1 MRLHRMR
8 LKNYRGVDEHNL
20 EFSIQGVTIVEG
32 DNEVGKT
39 CIPEA
44 LRLILSE
51 FDSST
56 KQRIRDLEPVH
67 RDEGPEVE
75 VELSTGSYRLVF
87 TKRWRRRSMTSLQ
100 ISAPKPEQLTGRD
113 AHERV
118 QAILEETLDQDL
130 WQALSVQQGEK
141 LNLPSFA
148 HSSLG
153 QALDRA
159 AGGDAAVGG
168 DDSLFER
175 IDAERQRYWTATG
188 KKSRDR
194 QTLDEQVK
202 DASSRVEEIQAKL
215 RDIEGDAKEV
225 ARLGEEERKLIDV
238 RDQSFQKEQAL
249 SERMTALRGLKS
261 KLEGLEAAHKAAET
275 KYQQMAERLERRQE
289 LIEELRAKSQALS
302 RLQAK
307 ARGAAPDLELAI
319 ERGRAATSELERA
332 RVGLKQAEDSL
343 RQANADHDHLRDL
356 IDKEQLSERHK
367 RVMDAQ
373 ETLRKASAILD
384 ASQVNEQLVA
394 RIDEAKVAVEKS
406 RAARDASAAFVE
418 TTALSPTGALIDGE
432 EVNLEIN
439 ASRSSVVTSEWELV
453 VPNVVRVGGR
463 PGSDTRDLAA
473 EFEAAVETYNRLCG
487 DGGVKNL
494 AEARRQEDHR
504 QEALRQRNGASKT
517 IELDLRDLTPELLAQ
532 KLEAL
537 AISTAAYPSKRVSDA
552 PLPSGFEDA
561 ERLASDATQIFDDCQ
576 EDLQRCQDKAESAR
590 QHRHELEQANAARQ
604 AQISSAEDAEAQAK
618 HKLQAAR
625 DEQSDEDLDNA
636 LTNQK
641 ARVADARTALE
652 EVQEELR
659 VQDPDSLEA
668 LLENASKA
676 KERAERNL
684 RENQDKHLDV
694 SSRLE
699 TLGEQGAHSEFN
711 DAQSE
716 RAHLQRELDQTEAR
730 SQAALLL
737 YDTFKRHRLAAHQR
751 YVAPF
756 KQRIE
761 GLGRIVFGPTFEV
774 ELDAELSVASRT
786 LDGKTLKVDQLSVG
800 AQEQLGVIC
809 RLACAAIVSDDDGG
823 APVIIDDALGWSD
836 PTRLQAM
843 GAAIAA
849 AGKTCQVIVL
859 TCTPGRY
866 AHVGDAQVVR
876 LSA

>member
-8 LKNYRGVDEHNL
+8 LKNYRGVDEHTL
-20 EFSIQGVTIVEG
+20 EFSIRGVTIVEG

-51 FDSST
+51 LDSST

-75 VELSTGSYRLVF
+75 VELSTGPYRLVF
-87 TKRWRRRSMTSLQ
+87 AKRWRRKPMTSLQ
-100 ISAPKPEQLTGRD
+100 VSAPKPEQHSGRE

-159 AGGDAAVGG
+159 AGGGAAVGV

-175 IDAERQRYWTATG
+175 IGEERQQYWTATG
-188 KKSRDR
+188 RKSRDR
-194 QTLDEQVK
+194 ISLDEQVNG
-202 DASSRVEEIQAKL
+202 AAIRVKELQGKL
-215 RDIEGDAKEV
+215 GDIEDDVREV
-225 ARLGEEERKLIDV
+225 ARLAEEERKLIDV
-238 RDQSFQKEQAL
+238 RDQSAQNQQAL
-249 SERMTALRGLKS
+249 SKRMTALRGLKS
-261 KLEGLEAAHKAAET
+261 KLEGMEAAHNAADA
-275 KYQQMAERLERRQE
+275 KYQQVAERLERRQE
-289 LIEELRAKSQALS
+289 LIDDLRTKSQALS
-302 RLQAK
+302 DLRVE
-307 ARGAAPDLELAI
+307 ARSAAPDLDLAI
-319 ERGRAATSELERA
+319 QRGRAASAELEKARA
-332 RVGLKQAEDSL
+332 SLKRAEDALS
-343 RQANADHDHLRDL
+343 QANADHNHLRNL

-367 RVMDAQ
+367 RVMEAQ
-373 ETLRKASAILD
+373 EALRKASKTLD
-384 ASQVNEQLVA
+384 ASKVNEELVA
-394 RIDEAKVAVEKS
+394 RIEEANVAVEKS

-418 TTALSPTGALIDGE
+418 TTVLSPTEALIDGE
-432 EVNLEIN
+432 KVGLEIN
-439 ASRSSVVTSEWELV
+439 TPRSSVVTSEWELV
-453 VPNVVRVGGR
+453 VPNVIRVGVR
-463 PGSDTRDLAA
+463 PGTDSRDLAA
-473 EFEAAVETYNRLCG
+473 EFEAAVETYNRLCTE
-487 DGGVKNL
+487 GGVNNL
-494 AEARRQEDHR
+494 AEARRQADHR
-504 QEALRQRNGASKT
+504 QEALRQRNSASKT
-517 IELDLRDLTPELLAQ
+517 IEQDLRDLTPELLAQ
-532 KLEAL
+532 KVGRL
-537 AISTAAYPSKRVSDA
+537 AESTAAYPSERVCDA
-552 PLPSGFEDA
+552 PLPSSFEDA
-561 ERLASDATQIFDDCQ
+561 ERLASDAKQEFDDCQ
-576 EDLQRCQDKAESAR
+576 ADFQRCQDKAEKAR
-590 QHRHELEQANAARQ
+590 QRRHELEEANAATQ
-604 AQISSAEDAEAQAK
+604 AKISSAEDAESQAK
-618 HKLQAAR
+618 RKLQTAR
-625 DEQSDEDLDNA
+625 DEQSDDDLDNA
-636 LTNQK
+636 LTAQK
-641 ARVADARTALE
+641 VRVGGARTALE

-659 VQDPDSLEA
+659 AQDPDSLEA

-684 RENQDKHLDV
+684 RENQDNHLDV

-699 TLGEQGAHSEFN
+699 TLGEQGTHAQLN
-711 DAQSE
+711 DARSE
-716 RAHLQRELDQTEAR
+716 HAHLQREHDQTEAR
-730 SQAALLL
+730 AEAALLL

-751 YVAPF
+751 YVEPF
-756 KQRIE
+756 KQRVE

-774 ELDAELSVASRT
+774 ELDTDLSVVSRT

-809 RLACAAIVSDDDGG
+809 RLACAAIISDEDGG
-823 APVIIDDALGWSD
+823 APVVIDDALGWSD